1 MSKCYVVYTD
11 YQEDT
16 MILNNLQH
24 NVVIDKVFTSENKAI
39 GYVKSE
45 LELQCDKI
53 IHLDEEPITQNA
65 EWVAV
70 LKKGEDILFAEVYY
84 NNDWQYTIYIKEMEV
99 IQVLNLLIMWSLC
112 GISHATLPKEKD
124 NGNNKK

>member
-24 NVVIDKVFTSENKAI
+24 NVVIDRVFMNEDMAI
-39 GYVKSE
+39 SYVKSE
-45 LELQCDKI
+45 LELQCDKV
-53 IHLDEEPITQNA
+53 IHLNEEPITQNA

-70 LKKGEDILFAEVYY
+70 LKEGEDILFAEVYY
-84 NNDWQYTIYIKEMEV
+84 NNDWQYTIYIKEVEV
-99 IQVLNLLIMWSLC
+99 V
-112 GISHATLPKEKD
+112 
-124 NGNNKK
+124 

>member
-24 NVVIDKVFTSENKAI
+24 NVVIDRVFMNEDMAI
-39 GYVKSE
+39 SYVKSE

-53 IHLDEEPITQNA
+53 IHLNEEPITQNA
-65 EWVAV
+65 EWVAI
-70 LKKGEDILFAEVYY
+70 LKEGEDILFAEVYY
-84 NNDWQYTIYIKEMEV
+84 NNDWQYTIYIKEMEA
-99 IQVLNLLIMWSLC
+99 I
-112 GISHATLPKEKD
+112 
-124 NGNNKK
+124 

>member
-24 NVVIDKVFTSENKAI
+24 NVVIDRVFMNEDMAI
-39 GYVKSE
+39 SYVKSE
-45 LELQCDKI
+45 LELQCNKV
-53 IHLDEEPITQNA
+53 IHLNEEPITQNA

-70 LKKGEDILFAEVYY
+70 LKEGEDILFAEVYY

-99 IQVLNLLIMWSLC
+99 V
-112 GISHATLPKEKD
+112 
-124 NGNNKK
+124 

>member
-1 MSKCYVVYTD
+1 MNKCYVVYTD

-24 NVVIDKVFTSENKAI
+24 NVVIDRVFMNEDMAI
-39 GYVKSE
+39 SYVKSE
-45 LELQCDKI
+45 LELQCDKV
-53 IHLDEEPITQNA
+53 IHLNEEPITQNA

-70 LKKGEDILFAEVYY
+70 LKEEKDILFAEVYY

-99 IQVLNLLIMWSLC
+99 V
-112 GISHATLPKEKD
+112 
-124 NGNNKK
+124 

>member
-24 NVVIDKVFTSENKAI
+24 NVVINKVFTSEIKAI

-45 LELQCDKI
+45 LELQCDKV
-53 IHLDEEPITQNA
+53 IHLNEEPITQNA

-70 LKKGEDILFAEVYY
+70 LKEREDILFAEVYY
-84 NNDWQYTIYIKEMEV
+84 NNDWQYTIYIKEVEV
-99 IQVLNLLIMWSLC
+99 I
-112 GISHATLPKEKD
+112 
-124 NGNNKK
+124 

>member
-1 MSKCYVVYTD
+1 MNKCYVVYTD
-11 YQEDT
+11 YQEDA

-24 NVVIDKVFTSENKAI
+24 NVVINKVFASEIKAI

-45 LELQCDKI
+45 LELQCDKV
-53 IHLDEEPITQNA
+53 IHLNEEPITQNA

-70 LKKGEDILFAEVYY
+70 LKEEKDILFAEVYY

-99 IQVLNLLIMWSLC
+99 I
-112 GISHATLPKEKD
+112 
-124 NGNNKK
+124 

>member
-24 NVVIDKVFTSENKAI
+24 NVVINKVFTNEIKAI

-99 IQVLNLLIMWSLC
+99 I
-112 GISHATLPKEKD
+112 
-124 NGNNKK
+124 

>member
-24 NVVIDKVFTSENKAI
+24 NVVINKVFTNEINAI

-45 LELQCDKI
+45 LELQCDKV
-53 IHLDEEPITQNA
+53 IHLNEEPITQNA

-70 LKKGEDILFAEVYY
+70 LKKEEDILLAEVYY
-84 NNDWQYTIYIKEMEV
+84 NNDWQYTIYIKEVEV
-99 IQVLNLLIMWSLC
+99 V
-112 GISHATLPKEKD
+112 
-124 NGNNKK
+124 

>member
-24 NVVIDKVFTSENKAI
+24 NVVINKVFTSEIKAI
-39 GYVKSE
+39 SYVKSE
-45 LELQCDKI
+45 LEFQCDKI
-53 IHLDEEPITQNA
+53 IKPNEEPITRNEEND
-65 EWVAV
+65 EWVAI
-70 LKKGEDILFAEVYY
+70 LKNGEDILFADVYY

-99 IQVLNLLIMWSLC
+99 V
-112 GISHATLPKEKD
+112 
-124 NGNNKK
+124 

>member
-1 MSKCYVVYTD
+1 MNKCYVVYTD
-11 YQEDT
+11 YQEDA

-24 NVVIDKVFTSENKAI
+24 NVVIDRVFMNEDMAI
-39 GYVKSE
+39 SYVKSE

-53 IHLDEEPITQNA
+53 IHLNEEPITQNA

-70 LKKGEDILFAEVYY
+70 LKEGEDILFAEVYY

-99 IQVLNLLIMWSLC
+99 I
-112 GISHATLPKEKD
+112 
-124 NGNNKK
+124 

>member
-24 NVVIDKVFTSENKAI
+24 NVVIDKVFTSKNKAI
-39 GYVKSE
+39 SYVKSE
-45 LELQCDKI
+45 LEFQCDKI
-53 IHLDEEPITQNA
+53 INPNEEPITQNE

-70 LKKGEDILFAEVYY
+70 LKNGEDILFADVYY

-99 IQVLNLLIMWSLC
+99 V
-112 GISHATLPKEKD
+112 
-124 NGNNKK
+124 

>member
-1 MSKCYVVYTD
+1 MNKCYVVYTD

-24 NVVIDKVFTSENKAI
+24 NVVIDRVFMNEDMAI
-39 GYVKSE
+39 SYVKSE

-53 IHLDEEPITQNA
+53 IHLNEEPITQNA

-70 LKKGEDILFAEVYY
+70 LKKEEDILFAEVYY
-84 NNDWQYTIYIKEMEV
+84 NNDWQYTIYIKETEV
-99 IQVLNLLIMWSLC
+99 V
-112 GISHATLPKEKD
+112 
-124 NGNNKK
+124 

>member
-1 MSKCYVVYTD
+1 MNKCYVVYTD

-24 NVVIDKVFTSENKAI
+24 NVVINRVFMNEDMAI
-39 GYVKSE
+39 SYVKSE

-70 LKKGEDILFAEVYY
+70 LKKEEDILFAEVYY

-99 IQVLNLLIMWSLC
+99 M
-112 GISHATLPKEKD
+112 
-124 NGNNKK
+124 

>member
-1 MSKCYVVYTD
+1 MNKCYVVYTD

-24 NVVIDKVFTSENKAI
+24 NVVIDRVFMNEDMAI
-39 GYVKSE
+39 SYVKSE

-53 IHLDEEPITQNA
+53 IHLNEEPITQNA

-70 LKKGEDILFAEVYY
+70 LKEEKDILFAEVYY

-99 IQVLNLLIMWSLC
+99 I
-112 GISHATLPKEKD
+112 
-124 NGNNKK
+124 

>member
-1 MSKCYVVYTD
+1 MNKCYVVYTD

-24 NVVIDKVFTSENKAI
+24 NVVIDRVFMNEDMAI
-39 GYVKSE
+39 SYVKSE

-53 IHLDEEPITQNA
+53 IHLNEEPITQNA

-70 LKKGEDILFAEVYY
+70 LKKEKDILFAEVYY
-84 NNDWQYTIYIKEMEV
+84 NNDWQYTIYIKETEV
-99 IQVLNLLIMWSLC
+99 V
-112 GISHATLPKEKD
+112 
-124 NGNNKK
+124 

>member
-1 MSKCYVVYTD
+1 MNKCYVVYTD

-24 NVVIDKVFTSENKAI
+24 NVVIDRVFMNEDMAI

-53 IHLDEEPITQNA
+53 IHLNEEPITQNA

-70 LKKGEDILFAEVYY
+70 LKKEDDILFAEVYY
-84 NNDWQYTIYIKEMEV
+84 NNDWQYTIYIKETEV
-99 IQVLNLLIMWSLC
+99 V
-112 GISHATLPKEKD
+112 
-124 NGNNKK
+124 

>member
-24 NVVIDKVFTSENKAI
+24 NVVINKVFTNEINAI
-39 GYVKSE
+39 GYEKSE
-45 LELQCDKI
+45 LELQCDKV
-53 IHLDEEPITQNA
+53 IHLNEEPITQNA

-70 LKKGEDILFAEVYY
+70 LKEGEDILFAEVYY

-99 IQVLNLLIMWSLC
+99 V
-112 GISHATLPKEKD
+112 
-124 NGNNKK
+124 

>member
-1 MSKCYVVYTD
+1 MNKCYVVYTD

-24 NVVIDKVFTSENKAI
+24 NVVIDRVFMNENMAI
-39 GYVKSE
+39 SYVKSE

-53 IHLDEEPITQNA
+53 IHLNEEPITQNA

-70 LKKGEDILFAEVYY
+70 LKKEEDILFAEVYY
-84 NNDWQYTIYIKEMEV
+84 NNDWQYTIYIKETEV
-99 IQVLNLLIMWSLC
+99 V
-112 GISHATLPKEKD
+112 
-124 NGNNKK
+124 

>member
-24 NVVIDKVFTSENKAI
+24 NVVIDRVFMNEDMAI
-39 GYVKSE
+39 SYVKSE

-53 IHLDEEPITQNA
+53 IHLNEEPITQNA

-70 LKKGEDILFAEVYY
+70 LKEGEDILFAEVYY
-84 NNDWQYTIYIKEMEV
+84 NNNWQYTIYIKEMEV
-99 IQVLNLLIMWSLC
+99 V
-112 GISHATLPKEKD
+112 
-124 NGNNKK
+124 

>member
-1 MSKCYVVYTD
+1 MNKCYVVYTD

-24 NVVIDKVFTSENKAI
+24 NVVIDKVFMNEDMAI
-39 GYVKSE
+39 SYVKSE

-70 LKKGEDILFAEVYY
+70 LKKEEDILFAEVYY

-99 IQVLNLLIMWSLC
+99 I
-112 GISHATLPKEKD
+112 
-124 NGNNKK
+124 

>member
-1 MSKCYVVYTD
+1 MNKCYVVYTD
-11 YQEDT
+11 YQEDA

-24 NVVIDKVFTSENKAI
+24 NVVINKVFACEIKAI

-45 LELQCDKI
+45 LEFQCDKI
-53 IHLDEEPITQNA
+53 IKPNEEPITQNA

-70 LKKGEDILFAEVYY
+70 LKEEKDILFAEVYY

-99 IQVLNLLIMWSLC
+99 I
-112 GISHATLPKEKD
+112 
-124 NGNNKK
+124 

>member
-1 MSKCYVVYTD
+1 MNKCYVVYTD

-24 NVVIDKVFTSENKAI
+24 NVVIDRVFMNEDMAI
-39 GYVKSE
+39 SYVKSE

-53 IHLDEEPITQNA
+53 IHLNEEPITQNA

-70 LKKGEDILFAEVYY
+70 LKEGEDILFAEVYY

-99 IQVLNLLIMWSLC
+99 I
-112 GISHATLPKEKD
+112 
-124 NGNNKK
+124 

>member
-24 NVVIDKVFTSENKAI
+24 NVVINKVFTNEINAI
-39 GYVKSE
+39 DYVKSE
-45 LELQCDKI
+45 LELQCDKV
-53 IHLDEEPITQNA
+53 IHLNEEPITQNA

-70 LKKGEDILFAEVYY
+70 LKEGEDILFAEVYY

-99 IQVLNLLIMWSLC
+99 V
-112 GISHATLPKEKD
+112 
-124 NGNNKK
+124 

>member
-1 MSKCYVVYTD
+1 MNKCYVVYTD
-11 YQEDT
+11 YQEDA

-24 NVVIDKVFTSENKAI
+24 NVVIDRVFMNEDMAI
-39 GYVKSE
+39 SYVKSE

-53 IHLDEEPITQNA
+53 IHLNEEPITQNA

-99 IQVLNLLIMWSLC
+99 I
-112 GISHATLPKEKD
+112 
-124 NGNNKK
+124 

>member
-1 MSKCYVVYTD
+1 MNKCYVVYTD

-24 NVVIDKVFTSENKAI
+24 NVVIDKVFMNEDMAI
-39 GYVKSE
+39 SYVKSE

-70 LKKGEDILFAEVYY
+70 LKKEEDILFAEVYY
-84 NNDWQYTIYIKEMEV
+84 NNDWQYTIYIKETEV
-99 IQVLNLLIMWSLC
+99 V
-112 GISHATLPKEKD
+112 
-124 NGNNKK
+124 

>member
-1 MSKCYVVYTD
+1 MNKCYVVYTD

-24 NVVIDKVFTSENKAI
+24 NVVIDRVFMNEDMAI
-39 GYVKSE
+39 SYVKSE

-53 IHLDEEPITQNA
+53 IQLNEEPITQNA

-70 LKKGEDILFAEVYY
+70 LKEGEDILFAEVYY

-99 IQVLNLLIMWSLC
+99 I
-112 GISHATLPKEKD
+112 
-124 NGNNKK
+124 

>member
-24 NVVIDKVFTSENKAI
+24 NVVIDRVFMNEDMAI
-39 GYVKSE
+39 SYVKSE

-53 IHLDEEPITQNA
+53 IHLNEEPITQNA

-70 LKKGEDILFAEVYY
+70 LKEEKDILFVEVYY

-99 IQVLNLLIMWSLC
+99 V
-112 GISHATLPKEKD
+112 
-124 NGNNKK
+124 

>member
-1 MSKCYVVYTD
+1 MNKCYVVYTD

-24 NVVIDKVFTSENKAI
+24 NVVIDRVFMNEDMAI
-39 GYVKSE
+39 SYVKSE

-53 IHLDEEPITQNA
+53 IHLNEEPITQNA

-70 LKKGEDILFAEVYY
+70 LKKEDDILFAEVYY
-84 NNDWQYTIYIKEMEV
+84 NNDWQYTIYIKETEV
-99 IQVLNLLIMWSLC
+99 V
-112 GISHATLPKEKD
+112 
-124 NGNNKK
+124 

>member
-1 MSKCYVVYTD
+1 MNKCYVVYTD
-11 YQEDT
+11 YQEDA

-24 NVVIDKVFTSENKAI
+24 NVVIDRVFMNEDMAI
-39 GYVKSE
+39 SYVKSE

-53 IHLDEEPITQNA
+53 IHLNEEPITQNA

-70 LKKGEDILFAEVYY
+70 LKKEKDILFAEVYY

-99 IQVLNLLIMWSLC
+99 V
-112 GISHATLPKEKD
+112 
-124 NGNNKK
+124 